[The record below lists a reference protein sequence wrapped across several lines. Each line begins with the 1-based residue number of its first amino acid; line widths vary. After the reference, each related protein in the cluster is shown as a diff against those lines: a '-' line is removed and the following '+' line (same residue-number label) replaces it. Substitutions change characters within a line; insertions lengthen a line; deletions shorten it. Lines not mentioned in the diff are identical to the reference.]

1 MSQTGGE
8 NFHCHWN
15 LTWHKSFQV
24 HFKSCD
30 FPNYTWSTTE
40 TINSVQE
47 RKSERGRAEILPN
60 WPQFV
65 TPPSRSC
72 ALSRDR
78 SVLKSLRKPIPRLWL
93 SPRLWPNVSQTVQN
107 MQLRSMIVWS
117 LASFAAPCV
126 EDCEIFFAGLFRV
139 NQSVQRSAVLASS
152 QTFGQKSL
160 ISNAS
165 AHLP

>member
-1 MSQTGGE
+1 MCTKFFFIDLCQQSTLILNKESHSQSNSTHRWC
-8 NFHCHWN
+8 NFQCHLN
-15 LTWHKSFQV
+15 LTWHKSLQV

-30 FPNYTWSTTE
+30 FPNYIWSTTK

-47 RKSERGRAEILPN
+47 RKSERDRAEILPN

-126 EDCEIFFAGLFRV
+126 WDFGIFLPD
-139 NQSVQRSAVLASS
+139 S
-152 QTFGQKSL
+152 FG
-160 ISNAS
+160 
-165 AHLP
+165 